1 MKVRSLAPFEVR
13 KCGQF
18 SIGESESGSPVIW
31 MLGTCAWFELNP
43 APAYLPIYRKMQEA
57 IRLYYRLMAIYRDKK
72 PKKAKKS
79 KKDALKELYQV
90 FHEVRIAVPRML
102 LSYLIQRS

>member
-31 MLGTCAWFELNP
+31 MLGNCAWFELNP